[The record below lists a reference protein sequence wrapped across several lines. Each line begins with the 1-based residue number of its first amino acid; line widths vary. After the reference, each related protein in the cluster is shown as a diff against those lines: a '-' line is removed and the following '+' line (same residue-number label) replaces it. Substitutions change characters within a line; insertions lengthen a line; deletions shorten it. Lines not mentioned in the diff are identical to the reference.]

1 MAENKSRRSR
11 QDAGLLQRNP
21 ENPGQ
26 PRAAQQDTIDLVE
39 LFYRLLDSWKLLL
52 IAMAVCI
59 LALLG
64 FKAVKRDKPMY
75 QASSTIYVIGTD
87 TTLSL
92 ADLQISSNM
101 MNDYLKVFDIWEV
114 HDMVRRNLDLKYNYK
129 QLRESVSVVNPASTR
144 MLDITVSS
152 ESPEEAA
159 DMANEYAVVV
169 SNYIADTMKTD
180 KPSIMSVALVPTNP
194 YNIHNTRDLILA
206 AIVGLLIGAA
216 IVTFQML
223 TDDKIKTAED
233 IMRYTGLSNLAIV
246 PVEETL
252 ADRSIKPQHAGKG
265 RLKS

>member
-1 MAENKSRRSR
+1 MTDNKNRRSR
-11 QDAGLLQRNP
+11 QDVGLLHRTP
-21 ENPGQ
+21 EMPGQ
-26 PRAAQQDTIDLVE
+26 VRSAQQDTIDLVE

-52 IAMAVCI
+52 IAMAVCV

-87 TTLSL
+87 ATLSL
-92 ADLQISSNM
+92 ADIQISSNM

-114 HDMVRRNLDLKYNYK
+114 HDMVRHNLNLNYSYRY
-129 QLRESVSVVNPASTR
+129 LRDRISVANPTGTR
-144 MLDITVSS
+144 MLDITVTSA
-152 ESPEEAA
+152 SPQEAA
-159 DMANEYAVVV
+159 DIANEYAVVV

-206 AIVGLLIGAA
+206 AIVGIIIGAA
-216 IVTFQML
+216 IVLIQML
-223 TDDKIKTAED
+223 LDDKIKTAED
-233 IMRYTGLSNLAIV
+233 ITRYTGLSNLAII
-246 PVEETL
+246 PVEDTL
-252 ADRSIKPQHAGKG
+252 LSRNIRPQHAGKG